1 MSCRVLVL
9 VAAVGMT
16 GGSPAAD
23 DEVFNSMSYR
33 LVGPFRGGRVT
44 AVTGVPGDPMTYY
57 MGATGGGVWKTT
69 DAGETWRNVSDVV
82 RELEPKPEP
91 QVMGDVDPV
100 MAEYGVLR
108 PPAEGLPLE
117 GVGARRVRRGG
128 DAFGS
133 GSIGAIAVAPSDP
146 NVVYVGTGSACIRGN
161 VSPGVGVYKSTDAG
175 GTWRFM
181 GLPEA
186 GQIGAVI
193 VHPTDPDVVYVA
205 ALGHA
210 FGPNEERGVY
220 RSTNGGLTWTKVLYV
235 SDEAGA
241 VDLSMDPSNP
251 RVLYAAMWQAM
262 RQPWTMTSGGPGGGL
277 YKTTDGGNTWTELE
291 EGLPDGD
298 KGRIAVAVSPAEP
311 RRVWALVEHEEG
323 GLFRSD
329 DGGEKFRLVTADRE
343 LRQRAWYYTHVEAD
357 PVDVNTVYVLNVL
370 FWRSDDGGKSF
381 RPVRTPHGD
390 NHDLWINPDDPSN
403 MIEGNDG
410 GANVTFNGGRTWTSQ
425 ANQPTSEMYRV
436 TVDDQHPYWLYGG
449 QQDNTAVAIPS
460 RTADGNIDREHWYA
474 PAGCESA
481 TVAVDPRNPNVTY
494 GGCYGGTIS
503 RYDRE
508 LGLAEEVMTWPQMAV
523 GQQAVDL
530 RYRFQWNAPIK
541 ISPHDPSVLYHCS
554 NYVHRTADGGQT
566 WQVISPDLTRDD
578 QSKQGYAGGPI
589 TRDNTGVE
597 VYGTIFAFEESPHRA
612 GLLWAGSDDGLVHIS
627 EDGGDNWRDI
637 TPRGMPEWGTVNNI
651 ELSAHDPGR
660 AFIAVH
666 RYRLDDFRPYIFRTD
681 DFGTRWRLLT
691 GGDNGIPADHFVRA
705 VREDPERRGLLYAGT
720 EFGMYVSLDDGA
732 SWRSLQL
739 DLPVTPITDL
749 AVKRGDLVVATQGRS
764 YWILDD
770 LSPLR
775 QLTPEVEEA
784 ELHLFEPRPAVR
796 WIDGAGS
803 FARGP
808 VGENP
813 PFGAVIHYVLPDGL
827 DDEDADEVTL
837 EILDSDDEVL
847 RTLSSKTPEPQAP
860 SIFRKFFPELVEP
873 PLLDARSGA
882 NRYVWNLRLADPEL
896 TDDAVVWGWTVGPLV
911 PPGTYRARLTVGD
924 WSDTASVEVVHDPRT
939 GISQEALEEQ
949 FELARSSWELLTRTH
964 DTVRK
969 IRDVR
974 DQTTGMAAR
983 MKDEAVQE
991 KVDQLSKALT
1001 EIEEQ
1006 LHQTKLES
1014 SQDVLNY
1021 PPQLDNQLV
1030 FLQSVVESA
1039 AGRPTVGSKER
1050 FQELQ
1055 AELVRLETELD
1066 NVLETRLPEIERLLE
1081 EAGTPRIVLEPAE
1094 EEEDSKEGR
1103 FRFSTGP

>member
-1 MSCRVLVL
+1 MRFRVLVL
-9 VAAVGMT
+9 LAVAGITAG
-16 GGSPAAD
+16 PAESG
-23 DEVFNSMSYR
+23 DEIFNSMSYR

-44 AVTGVPGDPMTYY
+44 AVAGVPGDPMTYY
-57 MGATGGGVWKTT
+57 MGSTGGGVWKTT
-69 DAGETWRNVSDVV
+69 DGGETWRNVSDLV

-91 QVMGDVDPV
+91 QVMGDVDPL
-100 MAEYGVLR
+100 MAEYGLLR
-108 PPAEGLPLE
+108 PPAEGLRLE
-117 GVGARRVRRGG
+117 DVQAQRVRRGG
-128 DAFGS
+128 DTFSS
-133 GSIGAIAVAPSDP
+133 GSIGAIAVASSDP
-146 NVVYVGTGSACIRGN
+146 TVVYVGTGSACIRGN

-175 GTWRFM
+175 DTWRFM

-186 GQIGAVI
+186 GQIGAVV

-210 FGPNEERGVY
+210 FGPNQERGVY

-251 RVLYAAMWQAM
+251 RVLYAATWQAV
-262 RQPWTMTSGGPGGGL
+262 RQPWTMTSGGPRSGL
-277 YKTTDGGNTWTELE
+277 YKTTDGGNTWTRLE
-291 EGLPDGD
+291 EGLPKGD
-298 KGRIAVAVSPAEP
+298 AGRIAVAVSPADP
-311 RRVWALVEHEEG
+311 RRVWALVEHDEG

-329 DGGEKFRLVTADRE
+329 NGGEKFRLVSADRE
-343 LRQRAWYYTHVEAD
+343 LRQRAWYYTHIEAD
-357 PVDVNTVYVLNVL
+357 PIDVNTVYVLNVM

-381 RPVRTPHGD
+381 RPIRTPHGD
-390 NHDLWINPDDPSN
+390 NHDLWINPHDPKI

-410 GANVTFNGGRTWTSQ
+410 GANVTFNAGRSWTTQ

-481 TVAVDPRNPNVTY
+481 TVAVDPRNPEVTY

-503 RYDRE
+503 RYNHE
-508 LGLAEEVMTWPQMAV
+508 FGVVEEIMTWPQMAV
-523 GQQAVDL
+523 GQQAADL

-541 ISPHDPSVLYHCS
+541 ISPHDPTVLYHCS
-554 NYVHRTADGGQT
+554 NFVHRTTDDGHS

-578 QSKQGYAGGPI
+578 PSKQGYSGGPI

-597 VYGTIFAFEESPHRA
+597 VHGTIFAFEESPHRA

-627 EDGGDNWRDI
+627 EDGGETWRDI
-637 TPRGMPEWGTVNNI
+637 TPRNMPEWGTVNNI

-660 AFIAVH
+660 AFLAVH

-681 DFGTRWRLLT
+681 DYGASWRPLTDGT
-691 GGDNGIPADHFVRA
+691 NGIPPDHFVRA

-732 SWRSLQL
+732 SWRPLQL

-749 AVKRGDLVVATQGRS
+749 VVKRGDLVVATQGRS

-775 QLTPEVEEA
+775 QLTPEVEGTD
-784 ELHLFEPRPAVR
+784 LHLFQPRPAMR
-796 WIDGAGS
+796 WLDGAGS
-803 FARGP
+803 FARGA
-808 VGENP
+808 VGKNP
-813 PFGAVIHYVLPDGL
+813 PYGAVIHYLLPEGL
-827 DDEDADEVTL
+827 DADDADEVKL
-837 EILDSDDEVL
+837 EILDSGDEVL
-847 RTLSSKTPEPQAP
+847 RSLSSKEPEPQAP
-860 SIFRKFFPELVEP
+860 SIFRKFFPELFEP

-882 NRYVWNLRLADPEL
+882 NRYVWDLRLADPGL
-896 TDDAVVWGWTVGPLV
+896 IDDTVVWGMTVGPRV
-911 PPGTYRARLTVGD
+911 PPGTYQARLSVGE
-924 WSDTASVEVVHDPRT
+924 WSDTVSFEVMHDPRT
-939 GISQEALEEQ
+939 EISQDAIAEQ
-949 FELARSSWELLTRTH
+949 FALARNIWELLTRSH
-964 DTVRK
+964 DAVRL

-974 DQTTGMAAR
+974 SQAVATAER
-983 MKDEAVQE
+983 LHDETLQE
-991 KVDQLSKALT
+991 QVDLLSESLT
-1001 EIEEQ
+1001 EIEGQ

-1039 AGRPTVGSKER
+1039 AGRPTAGSRER
-1050 FQELQ
+1050 FEELN
-1055 AELVRLETELD
+1055 AELLRLETELD
-1066 NVLETRLPEIERLLE
+1066 TVLASRLPEIERLLE
-1081 EAGTPRIVLEPAE
+1081 DAGTPRVIVEPAE
-1094 EEEDSKEGR
+1094 NAADSGE
-1103 FRFSTGP
+1103 